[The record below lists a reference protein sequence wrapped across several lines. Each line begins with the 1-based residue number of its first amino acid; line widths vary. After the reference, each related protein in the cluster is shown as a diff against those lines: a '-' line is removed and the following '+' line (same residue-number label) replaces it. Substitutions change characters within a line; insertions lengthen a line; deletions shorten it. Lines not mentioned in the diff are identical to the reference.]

1 MVSKGPNK
9 WTHATRPPRKAT
21 GPPLMSLIFRW
32 QESKSERRACGGGG
46 RPTIPPLTAE
56 RNIPSHATRATQ
68 LQHSPHNTILARERG
83 VRRVLARLAHRASQ
97 RVSLGPRS
105 ARDCPRTPPAER
117 APAHPPPH
125 SARAPP
131 LGTPLPTDSR
141 RRDFEKPS
149 YWLTLHK

>member
-56 RNIPSHATRATQ
+56 RNIPSHATRATE

-83 VRRVLARLAHRASQ
+83 VRRVLARPAHRASQ

-105 ARDCPRTPPAER
+105 ARDCPRPRSAPPLAPHPTPPAR
-117 APAHPPPH
+117 PHPEPH
-125 SARAPP
+125 SR
-131 LGTPLPTDSR
+131 PTLDV
-141 RRDFEKPS
+141 
-149 YWLTLHK
+149 TLKNRLID